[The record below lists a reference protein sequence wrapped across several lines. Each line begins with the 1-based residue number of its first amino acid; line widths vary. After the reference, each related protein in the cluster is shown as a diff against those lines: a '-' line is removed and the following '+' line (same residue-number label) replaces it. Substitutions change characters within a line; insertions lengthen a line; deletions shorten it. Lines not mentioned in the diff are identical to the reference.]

1 MRRDLRVQEAPEN
14 RPSDRGASGAV
25 TPRGKRLGA
34 RHPSPTRLHPTHRDG
49 FSPRPRAH
57 AHAFRAC
64 SPEPAARL
72 NPPDSASAACP
83 PPRPSS
89 AVGADGSARAHASAS
104 VGTAPPTPPP
114 PAASPPSARS
124 PPRPPPHAPPRRP
137 RSRSGAPMGVGR
149 ELQPAPTGGGDA
161 RPRPHFRAAAAG
173 QSGAPPRLGRG
184 PAQAFPPAGPRPD
197 APEPRRLRCQ
207 PTGLLG
213 SVLFLLSRRPS
224 AAAGSVT
231 DCEGLFFPLGLLYRP
246 KVQ

>member
-64 SPEPAARL
+64 SHEPAARL

-89 AVGADGSARAHASAS
+89 AVGADGSASPHASAS

-114 PAASPPSARS
+114 PAASLPGCCGRPIRSA
-124 PPRPPPHAPPRRP
+124 AAA
-137 RSRSGAPMGVGR
+137 G
-149 ELQPAPTGGGDA
+149 A
-161 RPRPHFRAAAAG
+161 RPRPGLPAGRASPRRARAEAPSVPTHRPSRFRSFSSFPTPQRCSRVCDG
-173 QSGAPPRLGRG
+173 LRG
-184 PAQAFPPAGPRPD
+184 PFLPFGPP
-197 APEPRRLRCQ
+197 LQ
-207 PTGLLG
+207 T
-213 SVLFLLSRRPS
+213 
-224 AAAGSVT
+224 
-231 DCEGLFFPLGLLYRP
+231 
-246 KVQ
+246 